1 MKKHDIVSSTIWLTI
16 GLAILFNSL
25 NLGLGSL
32 SVPGSGFMPFLAGA
46 LIFFF
51 AFLVLIGAIYRKG
64 EVKQKLW
71 TNIDYTKVSSVFVV
85 LLLYIFLLEKIGF
98 IVGTFLLISLL
109 MLFIGSRG
117 WLQSLIGGII
127 ATVVCYFLFNVW
139 LQTQLPKGFLGI

>member
-46 LIFFF
+46 LISFF

-71 TNIDYTKVSSVFVV
+71 TNIDYRKVSSVFVV

-98 IVGTFLLISLL
+98 IIGTFLLISLI

-127 ATVVCYFLFNVW
+127 ATIICYFLFNVW